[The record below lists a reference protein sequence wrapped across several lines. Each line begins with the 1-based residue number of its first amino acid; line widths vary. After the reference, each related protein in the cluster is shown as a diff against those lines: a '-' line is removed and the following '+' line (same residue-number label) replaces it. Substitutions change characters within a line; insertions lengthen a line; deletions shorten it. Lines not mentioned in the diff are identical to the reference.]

1 MVTAKYCVDCQHFK
15 DARLHPVYITPRCT
29 VRGDDDCSF
38 MRAHVCG
45 IEDAGLYE
53 SNKEITTEIG
63 YGEPKN

>member
-1 MVTAKYCVDCQHFK
+1 MVTAKYCVSCQHFK

-45 IEDAGLYE
+45 LEDAGLYE
-53 SNKEITTEIG
+53 SKEITTEIG